1 MQANEVDN
9 NLYLA
14 YHTPSQ
20 EELAWETKI
29 FDFNS
34 GKLLKT
40 YSFGRQLPR
49 YFKPLFHINDKL
61 YAMRYDFIYDFSSD
75 KIINMF
81 VSDKDENLQAFYQ
94 DKQLKLYVEYQNMN
108 YPIFLQSSES
118 INNSKDDQNFAV
130 SDKEFLRNINITEEY
145 LFSNF
150 DKKGQKIIL
159 YTQEDLQR
167 KYYILADGKII
178 KNFAVSSPYSTLSI
192 FYVN

>member
-1 MQANEVDN
+1 
-9 NLYLA
+9 
-14 YHTPSQ
+14 
-20 EELAWETKI
+20 
-29 FDFNS
+29 
-34 GKLLKT
+34 
-40 YSFGRQLPR
+40 
-49 YFKPLFHINDKL
+49 
-61 YAMRYDFIYDFSSD
+61 
-75 KIINMF
+75 MF
-81 VSDKDENLQAFYQ
+81 VSDKAENLQAFYQ

-108 YPIFLQSSES
+108 YPIFLQSSEI